1 MSEFEKSQSAT
12 VTVNEVIP
20 AWQDRKVRSNYR
32 KRKLL
37 DRAVKVLVVIGL
49 IAVLY
54 PLLDMLYMFAYRGLT
69 LISFKILTETTTGGV
84 GIAGGG
90 IANAIVGSGVLV
102 GLSSAIVVPVGIFSG
117 VYLAE
122 FAGEKN
128 RFAELVRF
136 ASDILAGVPS
146 IVLGYV
152 GYFLFV
158 IDFGWGYS
166 ALAAALTLSIMMLP
180 YIIRTTELAIRRV
193 PESIREG
200 AIALGST
207 KSSMINR
214 LTLRFALPGILT
226 GVMLAVSISF
236 SETAPLLYTA
246 LFSNFF
252 PSQLIHQPIAYL
264 TYIVYVYS
272 EEPYVSAHNLAYVSS
287 FILVLFVLAVNF
299 FARIVLKRFSKI

>member
-1 MSEFEKSQSAT
+1 MSDFKESQLAT
-12 VTVNEVIP
+12 VTEVIP
-20 AWQDRKVRSNYR
+20 AWQDRNVRSNYR
-32 KRKLL
+32 RRKLI
-37 DRAVKVLVVIGL
+37 DRVVKVLVLIGL
-49 IAVLY
+49 VGVLY
-54 PLLDMLYMFAYRGLT
+54 PLLDMLYMFAYKGVT
-69 LISFKILTETTTGGV
+69 LISIRILTETTTGGV

-102 GLSSAIVVPVGIFSG
+102 GLSSAIVVPIGIFSG
-117 VYLAE
+117 VFLAE

-128 RFAELVRF
+128 RFAELIRF
-136 ASDILAGVPS
+136 ISDVLAGVPS

-180 YIIRTTELAIRRV
+180 YIIRTTELAVRRV
-193 PESIREG
+193 PNSIREG

-207 KSSMINR
+207 RTSMINR
-214 LTLRFALPGILT
+214 LTLRFALPGIIT

-252 PSQLIHQPIAYL
+252 PKALIHNPIGYL

-287 FILVLFVLAVNF
+287 FILVLFVLLVNF
-299 FARIVLKRFSKI
+299 VARIVLRRFSKI

>member
-1 MSEFEKSQSAT
+1 MSKNKEAMAST
-12 VTVNEVIP
+12 VTEVVP
-20 AWQDRKVRSNYR
+20 AWQDKRVQSNYW
-32 KRKLL
+32 KRKLY
-37 DRAVKVLVVIGL
+37 DRIVKGLVIIGL

-54 PLLDMLYMFAYRGLT
+54 PLLDMLYMFVYRGVTSLS
-69 LISFKILTETTTGGV
+69 IRVLTETTTGGV

-90 IANAIVGSGVLV
+90 IANAIVGSAVLV
-102 GLSSAIVVPVGIFSG
+102 GLSSAIVVPIGIFSG

-122 FAGEKN
+122 FAGERN

-158 IDFGWGYS
+158 LDFGWGYS
-166 ALAAALTLSIMMLP
+166 AMAAALTLAIMMLP
-180 YIIRTTELAIRRV
+180 YIIRTTELSIRRV
-193 PESIREG
+193 PDTLREG
-200 AIALGST
+200 ALALGRT
-207 KSSMINR
+207 KSYMFNR
-214 LTLRFALPGILT
+214 LTLRLAMPGILT
-226 GVMLAVSISF
+226 GVLLAVSISL

-252 PSQLIHQPIAYL
+252 PRALVQNPIGYL

-272 EEPYVSAHNLAYVSS
+272 EEPYVSAHQLAYVSS
-287 FILVLFVLAVNF
+287 FILVLFVLLINF
-299 FARIVLKRFSKI
+299 VARIVVRRFSKI